1 MMSVPSDDLK
11 LIDEDDKSD
20 TFEWSALK
28 IAWAISIFI
37 IAGLAEIFGGWMV
50 WAAIR
55 GNKDVTKPW
64 WFALIGSLILVLY
77 GFIPCA
83 QPMDSFGRIYAVYGG
98 FFIVM
103 SFLLGWALDG
113 DQPDLGDVVGGVIAM
128 VGVLV
133 VMLWP
138 RG

>member
-1 MMSVPSDDLK
+1 MSVPSDDMK
-11 LIDEDDKSD
+11 LNDEDDKSD
-20 TFEWSALK
+20 TFEWTALK
-28 IAWAISIFI
+28 ISLSIAMFL
-37 IAGLAEIFGGWMV
+37 IAGLAEIFGGWLV

-55 GNKDVTKPW
+55 GNKGVTKPW
-64 WFALIGSLILVLY
+64 WFSLNGSLILVGY

-113 DQPDLGDVVGGVIAM
+113 DKPDLGDIVGGAIAM